1 MNDLDFDRSL
11 PDTSSTLRVHGL
23 GARAE
28 IWRDAEGIPH
38 ARAASEADAFFA
50 QGWVHAQDRLWQ
62 MEYDRRRAYG
72 RWAELAGPAALAQDV
87 QMRRFRLEASARADY
102 AAASADTRAM
112 LDAYAAGVNAF
123 LESARALPV
132 EFGLVGAR
140 PEPWQPW
147 DSSAVFKV
155 RHILMGIWQVKA
167 WRARLVRHLG
177 AARAAALC
185 PGSTQDN
192 PLSDHPAR
200 RRVHGAG

>member
-11 PDTSSTLRVHGL
+11 PDTSSTVRVQGL

-102 AAASADTRAM
+102 AAASADTRVM
-112 LDAYAAGVNAF
+112 LDAYAAGVNA
-123 LESARALPV
+123 LHGSARTLPV

-140 PEPWQPW
+140 QGN
-147 DSSAVFKV
+147 ARAGGH
-155 RHILMGIWQVKA
+155 RH
-167 WRARLVRHLG
+167 RHCRG
-177 AARAAALC
+177 SRCREAPGHAQRAARQQLPC
-185 PGSTQDN
+185 RGGPRSSQPRTSQG
-192 PLSDHPAR
+192 R
-200 RRVHGAG
+200 